1 MSQQYWTAYVYASEN
16 VFHQAWQEFQD
27 SLDEYGAW
35 WEYEYEGDGQW
46 YIKRIRENENWDDD
60 DEEEE
65 YMGDIGYSRYRPL
78 EVKIERITERI
89 ERERQRLE
97 EEQRRREEEERAKK
111 AAAKSQI
118 ELAIKDANSVLA
130 SDQYEEAESIL
141 AKHASAYNQYKTELD
156 LSEFERIARKIK
168 TKKSEWMDS
177 TIKSINVLIQQRKW
191 DDAKN
196 RLDNLRTERVTST
209 NRSQEIQ
216 SIRAQLN
223 REKKEWEEAERERLR
238 LERIANEKK
247 AEEIASEYL
256 RNWSPAV
263 EESDLLSDK
272 NGFDA
277 YLESL
282 GASND
287 GAFCN
292 EYNAWV
298 DKSVAMKDH
307 AESILV
313 TAKHD
318 KIDSMIASLVHD
330 EVSRENILAN
340 EILAGESNPLNSN
353 EMEKVL
359 IEGMKEHFGKL
370 HAIVGKNDY
379 TVSQNIVAE
388 FTILFV
394 QAQKEYIEEQIKMKN
409 TELAKAMVGRALKMQ
424 EEDDFVSMVEASY
437 IGQHAIRMFVS
448 EEGGQRE
455 LLKMEEM
462 VAHIEAGSNLVIILE
477 ECYDTDQEMNHGHIK
492 NSKIF
497 E

>member
-1 MSQQYWTAYVYASEN
+1 MRRTAWTISGLNE
-16 VFHQAWQEFQD
+16 
-27 SLDEYGAW
+27 SL
-35 WEYEYEGDGQW
+35 Q
-46 YIKRIRENENWDDD
+46 
-60 DEEEE
+60 
-65 YMGDIGYSRYRPL
+65 PT
-78 EVKIERITERI
+78 EVK
-89 ERERQRLE
+89 
-97 EEQRRREEEERAKK
+97 
-111 AAAKSQI
+111 
-118 ELAIKDANSVLA
+118 
-130 SDQYEEAESIL
+130 
-141 AKHASAYNQYKTELD
+141 
-156 LSEFERIARKIK
+156 
-168 TKKSEWMDS
+168 
-177 TIKSINVLIQQRKW
+177 
-191 DDAKN
+191 
-196 RLDNLRTERVTST
+196 
-209 NRSQEIQ
+209 RSNPF
-216 SIRAQLN
+216 AQLN